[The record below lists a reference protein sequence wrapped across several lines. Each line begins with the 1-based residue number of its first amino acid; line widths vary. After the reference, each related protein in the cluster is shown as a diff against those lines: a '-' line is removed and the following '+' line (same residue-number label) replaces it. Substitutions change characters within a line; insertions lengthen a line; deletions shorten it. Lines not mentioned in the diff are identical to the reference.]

1 MQKQFAFFPGKL
13 RVVFHKGPLG
23 FLLQEPSDEAK
34 RVSST
39 PQDKSAA
46 MREDLVRQNA
56 LAVIRQRGGDPSDK
70 MEVLG
75 DYVLQFG
82 KYKGKSFRWLL
93 QNDVGSTVY
102 LIKNVQSEEAAGL
115 CTADSHSKDS
125 LQSFVSYAL
134 SFQEIQALLTY
145 EAGRGDG
152 VTASSEDDQL
162 VGFGARAK
170 SRWKEIW
177 DSRGDGYADFVT
189 GRRCVPGT
197 RMSRLQQNL
206 LKRQQPTTSST
217 PAEHPMKA
225 PAEPLAMEEDVEMER
240 EMLSIHNSDL
250 QVQSYAMPLAA
261 AALPRVPPGAKTVP
275 SATRSKAPPGDTAE
289 LQASLVDAVPASP
302 GVKRKRPVPL
312 PPQLAFL
319 VTETEGLT
327 KVEEPHSTSGP
338 DSCTAQTSDGR
349 VPPLTDSTQDQKSG
363 MLNHPELLDMVA
375 ELPSPNFFQLHP
387 FFIWKPESHIMVR
400 LRNNDI
406 LPCLHSCPR
415 PQVVSAGV
423 GRPRVI
429 VSVRGQYLIFSS
441 RLCCKACRRNW
452 SADNPP
458 WVEKLPVRFTNLLP
472 AFLTYKKAACK
483 SVMDELR
490 RSGKSPTDMANQ
502 VNELMHLKY
511 ERAHLAY
518 LHAVQNVREAEAGA
532 YGQRTMGQY
541 VRMEDRPRAFGPYE
555 DQEGWG
561 GVSVSGFYLTD
572 CLLDEF
578 KRQQPSLTKLLQG
591 TLGQVFRSDHTRKM
605 ARKVTLASG
614 AMSSLAVMN
623 ENWLIVSWVMV
634 QAETERSLHPM

>member
-13 RVVFHKGPLG
+13 RVVFRKGPLG

-70 MEVLG
+70 MEVQG

-115 CTADSHSKDS
+115 CMADSHSKDS

-189 GRRCVPGT
+189 GRRCVPGA

-250 QVQSYAMPLAA
+250 QVQSYAMPVAA

-327 KVEEPHSTSGP
+327 K
-338 DSCTAQTSDGR
+338 
-349 VPPLTDSTQDQKSG
+349 
-363 MLNHPELLDMVA
+363 PELLDMVA

-423 GRPRVI
+423 GRPPVI

-472 AFLTYKKAACK
+472 AFLTSKKAACK

-532 YGQRTMGQY
+532 YGQRTIGQD
-541 VRMEDRPRAFGPYE
+541 VRMEDRPRAFGSYE

>member
-13 RVVFHKGPLG
+13 RVVFRKGPLG

-46 MREDLVRQNA
+46 MREDL
-56 LAVIRQRGGDPSDK
+56 
-70 MEVLG
+70 
-75 DYVLQFG
+75 
-82 KYKGKSFRWLL
+82 
-93 QNDVGSTVY
+93 NDVGSTVY

-115 CTADSHSKDS
+115 CMADSHSKDS

-177 DSRGDGYADFVT
+177 DSRGDGYADFVI

-250 QVQSYAMPLAA
+250 QVQSYAMPVAA

-387 FFIWKPESHIMVR
+387 FFIWKPESHITVR

-423 GRPRVI
+423 GRPPVI

-452 SADNPP
+452 S
-458 WVEKLPVRFTNLLP
+458 
-472 AFLTYKKAACK
+472 
-483 SVMDELR
+483 
-490 RSGKSPTDMANQ
+490 
-502 VNELMHLKY
+502 
-511 ERAHLAY
+511 
-518 LHAVQNVREAEAGA
+518 
-532 YGQRTMGQY
+532 
-541 VRMEDRPRAFGPYE
+541 
-555 DQEGWG
+555 
-561 GVSVSGFYLTD
+561 
-572 CLLDEF
+572 
-578 KRQQPSLTKLLQG
+578 
-591 TLGQVFRSDHTRKM
+591 
-605 ARKVTLASG
+605 
-614 AMSSLAVMN
+614 
-623 ENWLIVSWVMV
+623 
-634 QAETERSLHPM
+634 

>member
-13 RVVFHKGPLG
+13 RVVFLKGPLG

-46 MREDLVRQNA
+46 MREDL
-56 LAVIRQRGGDPSDK
+56 
-70 MEVLG
+70 
-75 DYVLQFG
+75 
-82 KYKGKSFRWLL
+82 
-93 QNDVGSTVY
+93 NDVGSTVY

-115 CTADSHSKDS
+115 CMADSHSKDS

-225 PAEPLAMEEDVEMER
+225 PAEPLDMLIPSSMEEDVEMER

-250 QVQSYAMPLAA
+250 QVQSYAMPVAA

-327 KVEEPHSTSGP
+327 K
-338 DSCTAQTSDGR
+338 
-349 VPPLTDSTQDQKSG
+349 
-363 MLNHPELLDMVA
+363 PELLDMVA

-423 GRPRVI
+423 GRPGVI

-452 SADNPP
+452 S
-458 WVEKLPVRFTNLLP
+458 
-472 AFLTYKKAACK
+472 
-483 SVMDELR
+483 
-490 RSGKSPTDMANQ
+490 
-502 VNELMHLKY
+502 
-511 ERAHLAY
+511 
-518 LHAVQNVREAEAGA
+518 
-532 YGQRTMGQY
+532 
-541 VRMEDRPRAFGPYE
+541 
-555 DQEGWG
+555 
-561 GVSVSGFYLTD
+561 
-572 CLLDEF
+572 
-578 KRQQPSLTKLLQG
+578 
-591 TLGQVFRSDHTRKM
+591 
-605 ARKVTLASG
+605 
-614 AMSSLAVMN
+614 
-623 ENWLIVSWVMV
+623 
-634 QAETERSLHPM
+634 

>member
-1 MQKQFAFFPGKL
+1 
-13 RVVFHKGPLG
+13 
-23 FLLQEPSDEAK
+23 
-34 RVSST
+34 
-39 PQDKSAA
+39 
-46 MREDLVRQNA
+46 
-56 LAVIRQRGGDPSDK
+56 
-70 MEVLG
+70 MEVQG

-115 CTADSHSKDS
+115 CMADSHSKDS

-250 QVQSYAMPLAA
+250 QVQSYAMPVAA

-275 SATRSKAPPGDTAE
+275 IAPVPMPVPDHDMSKWICSQHQKLWMRTE
-289 LQASLVDAVPASP
+289 LQQLGLWP
-302 GVKRKRPVPL
+302 GSRPVHNPGNAISLWRL
-312 PPQLAFL
+312 PPQ
-319 VTETEGLT
+319 
-327 KVEEPHSTSGP
+327 
-338 DSCTAQTSDGR
+338 
-349 VPPLTDSTQDQKSG
+349 
-363 MLNHPELLDMVA
+363 PELLDMVA

-423 GRPRVI
+423 GRPPVI

-452 SADNPP
+452 S
-458 WVEKLPVRFTNLLP
+458 
-472 AFLTYKKAACK
+472 
-483 SVMDELR
+483 
-490 RSGKSPTDMANQ
+490 
-502 VNELMHLKY
+502 
-511 ERAHLAY
+511 
-518 LHAVQNVREAEAGA
+518 
-532 YGQRTMGQY
+532 
-541 VRMEDRPRAFGPYE
+541 
-555 DQEGWG
+555 
-561 GVSVSGFYLTD
+561 
-572 CLLDEF
+572 
-578 KRQQPSLTKLLQG
+578 
-591 TLGQVFRSDHTRKM
+591 
-605 ARKVTLASG
+605 
-614 AMSSLAVMN
+614 
-623 ENWLIVSWVMV
+623 
-634 QAETERSLHPM
+634 

>member
-13 RVVFHKGPLG
+13 RVVFRKGPLG

-70 MEVLG
+70 ME
-75 DYVLQFG
+75 
-82 KYKGKSFRWLL
+82 
-93 QNDVGSTVY
+93 NDVGSTVY

-115 CTADSHSKDS
+115 CMADSHSKDS

-177 DSRGDGYADFVT
+177 DSRGDGYADFVI

-250 QVQSYAMPLAA
+250 QVQSYAMPVAA

-327 KVEEPHSTSGP
+327 KLTVLSMLSSVPIAPVPMPVP
-338 DSCTAQTSDGR
+338 DHDMSKWICSQHQKLWMRTELQQLGLWPGSRPVHNPGNAISLWR
-349 VPPLTDSTQDQKSG
+349 LPPQ
-363 MLNHPELLDMVA
+363 PELLDMVA

-387 FFIWKPESHIMVR
+387 FFIWKPESHITVR

-423 GRPRVI
+423 GRPPVI

-452 SADNPP
+452 S
-458 WVEKLPVRFTNLLP
+458 
-472 AFLTYKKAACK
+472 
-483 SVMDELR
+483 
-490 RSGKSPTDMANQ
+490 
-502 VNELMHLKY
+502 
-511 ERAHLAY
+511 
-518 LHAVQNVREAEAGA
+518 
-532 YGQRTMGQY
+532 
-541 VRMEDRPRAFGPYE
+541 
-555 DQEGWG
+555 
-561 GVSVSGFYLTD
+561 
-572 CLLDEF
+572 
-578 KRQQPSLTKLLQG
+578 
-591 TLGQVFRSDHTRKM
+591 
-605 ARKVTLASG
+605 
-614 AMSSLAVMN
+614 
-623 ENWLIVSWVMV
+623 
-634 QAETERSLHPM
+634 

>member
-1 MQKQFAFFPGKL
+1 MQKQFAFLPGKL
-13 RVVFHKGPLG
+13 WVVFRKGPLG

-34 RVSST
+34 R
-39 PQDKSAA
+39 
-46 MREDLVRQNA
+46 R
-56 LAVIRQRGGDPSDK
+56 GDPSDK
-70 MEVLG
+70 MEVQG

-82 KYKGKSFRWLL
+82 EYKGKSFRWLL
-93 QNDVGSTVY
+93 QNDVGYTVY

-115 CTADSHSKDS
+115 CMADSHSKDS

-170 SRWKEIW
+170 SRQALR
-177 DSRGDGYADFVT
+177 SRYTNVQVAAESAEED
-189 GRRCVPGT
+189 
-197 RMSRLQQNL
+197 
-206 LKRQQPTTSST
+206 

-240 EMLSIHNSDL
+240 EMLSIHNSDP
-250 QVQSYAMPLAA
+250 QVQSCKYNTPCYASSSSRPAE
-261 AALPRVPPGAKTVP
+261 
-275 SATRSKAPPGDTAE
+275 SATRSKDSCSSFTRCEEEETCAP
-289 LQASLVDAVPASP
+289 
-302 GVKRKRPVPL
+302 

-363 MLNHPELLDMVA
+363 TLNHPELLDMVA

-400 LRNNDI
+400 VRNNDI

-423 GRPRVI
+423 GRPGVI

-441 RLCCKACRRNW
+441 RLRCKACRRNW
-452 SADNPP
+452 S
-458 WVEKLPVRFTNLLP
+458 
-472 AFLTYKKAACK
+472 
-483 SVMDELR
+483 
-490 RSGKSPTDMANQ
+490 
-502 VNELMHLKY
+502 
-511 ERAHLAY
+511 
-518 LHAVQNVREAEAGA
+518 
-532 YGQRTMGQY
+532 
-541 VRMEDRPRAFGPYE
+541 
-555 DQEGWG
+555 
-561 GVSVSGFYLTD
+561 
-572 CLLDEF
+572 
-578 KRQQPSLTKLLQG
+578 
-591 TLGQVFRSDHTRKM
+591 
-605 ARKVTLASG
+605 
-614 AMSSLAVMN
+614 
-623 ENWLIVSWVMV
+623 
-634 QAETERSLHPM
+634 

>member
-13 RVVFHKGPLG
+13 RVVFRKGPLG

-56 LAVIRQRGGDPSDK
+56 LAVIRQRGGGPSDK
-70 MEVLG
+70 MEVQG

-93 QNDVGSTVY
+93 QNDVGYTVY

-115 CTADSHSKDS
+115 CMADSHSKDS

-177 DSRGDGYADFVT
+177 DSRGDGYADFVI

-225 PAEPLAMEEDVEMER
+225 PAEPLAMEEDVAMER

-250 QVQSYAMPLAA
+250 QIQSF
-261 AALPRVPPGAKTVP
+261 P

-349 VPPLTDSTQDQKSG
+349 VPPLTDSTQDQKSVPIAPVPMPVPDHDMSKWICSQHQKLWMRTERQQLG
-363 MLNHPELLDMVA
+363 LWPGSRPVHNPGNAISLWRLPPQPELLDMVA

-387 FFIWKPESHIMVR
+387 FFIWKPESHITVR

-423 GRPRVI
+423 GRPGVI

-452 SADNPP
+452 S
-458 WVEKLPVRFTNLLP
+458 
-472 AFLTYKKAACK
+472 
-483 SVMDELR
+483 
-490 RSGKSPTDMANQ
+490 
-502 VNELMHLKY
+502 
-511 ERAHLAY
+511 
-518 LHAVQNVREAEAGA
+518 
-532 YGQRTMGQY
+532 
-541 VRMEDRPRAFGPYE
+541 
-555 DQEGWG
+555 
-561 GVSVSGFYLTD
+561 
-572 CLLDEF
+572 
-578 KRQQPSLTKLLQG
+578 
-591 TLGQVFRSDHTRKM
+591 
-605 ARKVTLASG
+605 
-614 AMSSLAVMN
+614 
-623 ENWLIVSWVMV
+623 
-634 QAETERSLHPM
+634 

>member
-1 MQKQFAFFPGKL
+1 MQKQFTFFPGKL
-13 RVVFHKGPLG
+13 RVVFRKGPLG

-34 RVSST
+34 R
-39 PQDKSAA
+39 
-46 MREDLVRQNA
+46 R
-56 LAVIRQRGGDPSDK
+56 GDPSDK

-115 CTADSHSKDS
+115 CMADSHSKDS

-177 DSRGDGYADFVT
+177 DSRGDGYADFVI
-189 GRRCVPGT
+189 GRRCIPGT

-250 QVQSYAMPLAA
+250 QVQSYAMPVAA

-349 VPPLTDSTQDQKSG
+349 VPPLTDSTQDQKSVPIAPVPMPVPDHDMSKWICSQHQKLWMRTELQQLG
-363 MLNHPELLDMVA
+363 LWPGSRPVHNPGNAISLWRLPPQPELLDMVA

-387 FFIWKPESHIMVR
+387 FFIWKPESHITVR

-423 GRPRVI
+423 GRPGVI

-452 SADNPP
+452 S
-458 WVEKLPVRFTNLLP
+458 
-472 AFLTYKKAACK
+472 
-483 SVMDELR
+483 
-490 RSGKSPTDMANQ
+490 
-502 VNELMHLKY
+502 
-511 ERAHLAY
+511 
-518 LHAVQNVREAEAGA
+518 
-532 YGQRTMGQY
+532 
-541 VRMEDRPRAFGPYE
+541 
-555 DQEGWG
+555 
-561 GVSVSGFYLTD
+561 
-572 CLLDEF
+572 
-578 KRQQPSLTKLLQG
+578 
-591 TLGQVFRSDHTRKM
+591 
-605 ARKVTLASG
+605 
-614 AMSSLAVMN
+614 
-623 ENWLIVSWVMV
+623 
-634 QAETERSLHPM
+634 